1 MTSDTLERVGCRGHH
16 DSFWSQ
22 LQDEQ
27 FDTLIFEIEQTC
39 KFDLWSM
46 NFDLRGQRSPRIIQ
60 YIFVNLFVQAEYIHH
75 FSLGRY
81 WFLMIFENLTFL
93 VTVDTLER
101 VGRRGHH
108 DNFWSEL

>member
-1 MTSDTLERVGCRGHH
+1 
-16 DSFWSQ
+16 
-22 LQDEQ
+22 
-27 FDTLIFEIEQTC
+27 
-39 KFDLWSM
+39 M

-93 VTVDTLER
+93 VTFDTLER
-101 VGRRGHH
+101 VGRRGHN
-108 DNFWSEL
+108 DDFWLQLQDEQFDTLIFQIEQTCKFDLWSMNFDLWGQRSPTYVQ